1 MKELIKITEQNGNRA
16 VSARELHKFLEV
28 ETPFRKWIDRMLEY
42 GFEESKDYS
51 RADIFVRGNQAK
63 NFALTIDTAKEISM
77 LQKTEKGKEARRY
90 FIEMEKIN
98 LDRLLQDKNFQKIT
112 QSTVA
117 NKRIE
122 LLKLIRFYLQWGD
135 MTRVAE
141 NLGFSSS
148 YVRQVAL
155 NLAHDTENAEI
166 VFNELYKKALQ
177 NKKEV
182 LFDYQQMIDT
192 LKE

>member
-1 MKELIKITEQNGNRA
+1 MKELIRITEQNGNRV

-42 GFEESKDYS
+42 GFEESKDYE
-51 RADIFVRGNQAK
+51 RADFFVRGNTAK

-122 LLKLIRFYLQWGD
+122 LLKLIRFYLQRGD
-135 MTRVAE
+135 MTRIAE
-141 NLGFSSS
+141 NLGYSSS

-155 NLAHDTENAEI
+155 NMAHDTDNAEI
-166 VFNELYKKALQ
+166 VFNELYNKALQ
-177 NKKEV
+177 NKNEV
-182 LFDYQQMIDT
+182 LFDYQEMIDS
-192 LKE
+192 LKK